1 MTRRICSVS
10 LRASRQRASVPSVS
24 TLEAIV
30 LGLVQGLTEFLP
42 ISSTGHILFVPAL
55 AGWPDPGAAFSAVI
69 QLGTMAAVLVYF
81 RADLWRMALAFLK
94 SFTGDRPLWK
104 SEDSDGRIGWY
115 IVLGTIPIAIIG
127 IVFKDQIENN
137 VRTLSLVAIVM
148 ILFSFVLMAADLK
161 GAQDRDVKEL
171 TLKDGII
178 IGLFQALALI
188 PGVSRSGST
197 ISGGL
202 FLGLNRESAT
212 RYSFLLSVPAVVL
225 SGLFELRNIGDST
238 GASVGIGPTVIATV
252 LAFISGYFAI
262 AFLLRF
268 VRTHNFSVFVIYRVA
283 VGVLM
288 LVLLATGAVS

>member
-1 MTRRICSVS
+1 M
-10 LRASRQRASVPSVS
+10 S

-30 LGLVQGLTEFLP
+30 LGIVQGLTEFLP

-81 RADLWRMALAFLK
+81 RTDLWRMAVAFVK
-94 SFTGDRPLWK
+94 SFVGDHPLWR
-104 SEDSDGRIGWY
+104 SDDSDARIGWY
-115 IVLGTIPIAIIG
+115 IVLGTIPISIIG
-127 IVFKDQIENN
+127 IVFADQIEND
-137 VRTLSLVAIVM
+137 VRSLSLVAAVM

-161 GAQDRDVKEL
+161 GAQDRDVKQL
-171 TLKDGII
+171 TLRDGII

-188 PGVSRSGST
+188 PGVSRSGAT

-202 FLGLNRESAT
+202 FLGLDRESAT

-225 SGLFELRNIGDST
+225 SALFELRKIGDGA
-238 GASVGIGPTVIATV
+238 GASVGVAPTIIATM
-252 LAFISGYFAI
+252 LAFISGYLAI

-268 VRTHNFSVFVIYRVA
+268 VRTHNFAVFVVYRVA
-283 VGVLM
+283 VGTAM
-288 LVLLATGAVS
+288 LVLIAAGAVS

>member
-1 MTRRICSVS
+1 M
-10 LRASRQRASVPSVS
+10 S

-30 LGLVQGLTEFLP
+30 LGIVQGLTEFLP
-42 ISSTGHILFVPAL
+42 ISSTGHILYVPAL

-81 RADLWRMALAFLK
+81 RSDLWRMAVAFVK
-94 SFTGDRPLWK
+94 SFGGDHELWR
-104 SEDSDGRIGWY
+104 SSDTDGRLGWY
-115 IVLGTIPIAIIG
+115 IVLGTIPIAIVG
-127 IVFKDQIENN
+127 LAFSDQIENN

-161 GAQDRDVKEL
+161 GVQDRDVKEL

-202 FLGLNRESAT
+202 FLGLDRESAT

-225 SGLFELRNIGDST
+225 SGVFELRKIGDSS
-238 GASVGIGPTVIATV
+238 GASVGVAPTVIATV
-252 LAFISGYFAI
+252 LAFISGYLAI

-288 LVLLATGAVS
+288 LVLLGAGAVS

>member
-1 MTRRICSVS
+1 
-10 LRASRQRASVPSVS
+10 VS

-81 RADLWRMALAFLK
+81 RTDLWRMAVAFVK
-94 SFTGDRPLWK
+94 SFAGDRTLWR
-104 SEDSDGRIGWY
+104 SSDSDARLGWY
-115 IVLGTIPIAIIG
+115 IVLGTIPISIIG

-137 VRTLSLVAIVM
+137 VRTLTLVAIVM

-161 GAQDRDVKEL
+161 GAQNRDEKEL
-171 TLKDGII
+171 TLRDGII

-225 SGLFELRNIGDST
+225 SGVFELRNIGDST
-238 GASVGIGPTVIATV
+238 GASVGVAPTVIATL

>member
-1 MTRRICSVS
+1 
-10 LRASRQRASVPSVS
+10 VS

-42 ISSTGHILFVPAL
+42 ISSTGHILYVPAL

-115 IVLGTIPIAIIG
+115 IVLGTIPIAIVG

-225 SGLFELRNIGDST
+225 SGLFELRHIGDST
-238 GASVGIGPTVIATV
+238 GASVGIGPTAIATV

-268 VRTHNFSVFVIYRVA
+268 VRTHNFSVFVVYRVA

>member
-1 MTRRICSVS
+1 M
-10 LRASRQRASVPSVS
+10 S

-81 RADLWRMALAFLK
+81 RTDLWRMAVAFVK
-94 SFTGDRPLWK
+94 SFVGDRPLWR
-104 SEDSDGRIGWY
+104 SDDSDARIGWY
-115 IVLGTIPIAIIG
+115 IVLGTIPISIIG
-127 IVFKDQIENN
+127 IVFADQIEND
-137 VRTLSLVAIVM
+137 VRSLSLVAVVM

-161 GAQDRDVKEL
+161 GAQDRDVKQL
-171 TLKDGII
+171 TLRDGII

-188 PGVSRSGST
+188 PGVSRSGAT

-202 FLGLNRESAT
+202 FLGLDRESAT

-225 SGLFELRNIGDST
+225 SALFELRKIGDGA
-238 GASVGIGPTVIATV
+238 GASVDVAPTIIATV
-252 LAFISGYFAI
+252 LAFISGYLAI

-268 VRTHNFSVFVIYRVA
+268 VRTHNFAVFVVYRVA
-283 VGVLM
+283 VGTTM
-288 LVLLATGAVS
+288 LVLIAAGAVS

>member
-1 MTRRICSVS
+1 M
-10 LRASRQRASVPSVS
+10 S

-30 LGLVQGLTEFLP
+30 LGIVQGLTEFLP

-81 RADLWRMALAFLK
+81 RTDLWRMAVAFVK
-94 SFTGDRPLWK
+94 SFVGDHPLWR
-104 SEDSDGRIGWY
+104 SDDSDARIGWY
-115 IVLGTIPIAIIG
+115 IVLGTIPISIVG
-127 IVFKDQIENN
+127 IVFADQIETS
-137 VRTLSLVAIVM
+137 VRSLSLVAVVM

-161 GAQDRDVKEL
+161 GAQDRDVKQL
-171 TLKDGII
+171 TLRDGII

-202 FLGLNRESAT
+202 FLGLDRESAT

-225 SGLFELRNIGDST
+225 SALFELRKIGDGA
-238 GASVGIGPTVIATV
+238 GASVGVAPTIIATV
-252 LAFISGYFAI
+252 LAFISGYLAI

-268 VRTHNFSVFVIYRVA
+268 VRTHNFAVFVVYRVA
-283 VGVLM
+283 VGATM
-288 LVLLATGAVS
+288 LVLIAAGAVS

>member
-1 MTRRICSVS
+1 
-10 LRASRQRASVPSVS
+10 VS

-81 RADLWRMALAFLK
+81 RTDLWRMAVAFVK
-94 SFTGDRPLWK
+94 SFAGDRTLWR
-104 SEDSDGRIGWY
+104 SSDSDARLGWY
-115 IVLGTIPIAIIG
+115 IVLGTIPISIIG

-137 VRTLSLVAIVM
+137 VRTLTLVAIVM

-161 GAQDRDVKEL
+161 GAQNRDEKEL
-171 TLKDGII
+171 TLRDGII

-202 FLGLNRESAT
+202 FLGLDRESAT

-225 SGLFELRNIGDST
+225 SGVFELRKIGDST
-238 GASVGIGPTVIATV
+238 GASVGVAPTAIATV

>member
-1 MTRRICSVS
+1 M
-10 LRASRQRASVPSVS
+10 S

-30 LGLVQGLTEFLP
+30 LGIVQGLTEFLP
-42 ISSTGHILFVPAL
+42 ISSSGHILFVPAL

-81 RADLWRMALAFLK
+81 RADLWRMAVAFVK
-94 SFTGDRPLWK
+94 SFTGDHRLWR
-104 SEDSDGRIGWY
+104 SEDNDGRLGWY
-115 IVLGTIPIAIIG
+115 IVLGTIPIS
-127 IVFKDQIENN
+127 IVGVVFSDQIENN

-161 GAQDRDVKEL
+161 GAQDRDVTEL

-202 FLGLNRESAT
+202 FLGLDRESAT

-225 SGLFELRNIGDST
+225 SGLFELRKIGDGA
-238 GASVGIGPTVIATV
+238 GASVGAAPTIIATV
-252 LAFISGYFAI
+252 LAFVSGYLAI

-288 LVLLATGAVS
+288 LVLLAAGLVS

>member
-1 MTRRICSVS
+1 M
-10 LRASRQRASVPSVS
+10 S

-30 LGLVQGLTEFLP
+30 LGIVQGLTEFLP
-42 ISSTGHILFVPAL
+42 ISSTGHILYVPAL

-81 RADLWRMALAFLK
+81 RSDLWRMAVAFVK
-94 SFTGDRPLWK
+94 SFGGDHELWR
-104 SEDSDGRIGWY
+104 SSDTDGRLGWY
-115 IVLGTIPIAIIG
+115 IVLGTIPIAIVG
-127 IVFKDQIENN
+127 LAFSDQIENN

-202 FLGLNRESAT
+202 FLGLDRESAT

-225 SGLFELRNIGDST
+225 SGVFELRKIGDSS
-238 GASVGIGPTVIATV
+238 GASVGVAPTVIATV
-252 LAFISGYFAI
+252 LAFISGYLAI

-288 LVLLATGAVS
+288 LVLLGAGAVS

>member
-1 MTRRICSVS
+1 M
-10 LRASRQRASVPSVS
+10 S

-30 LGLVQGLTEFLP
+30 LGIVQGLTEFLP
-42 ISSTGHILFVPAL
+42 ISSTGHILYVPAL

-81 RADLWRMALAFLK
+81 RGDLWRMAGAFVR
-94 SFTGDRPLWK
+94 SFGGDHQLWR
-104 SEDSDGRIGWY
+104 SSDTDGRLGWY
-115 IVLGTIPIAIIG
+115 IVLGTIPIAIVG
-127 IVFKDQIENN
+127 FVFSDQIENN

-161 GAQDRDVKEL
+161 GAQDRDVKDL

-202 FLGLNRESAT
+202 FLGLDRESAT

-225 SGLFELRNIGDST
+225 SGAFELRKIGDST
-238 GASVGIGPTVIATV
+238 GASVGVWPTVVATV
-252 LAFISGYFAI
+252 LAFISGYLAI

-268 VRTHNFSVFVIYRVA
+268 VRTHNFSVFVIYRVV

-288 LVLLATGAVS
+288 LVLLSAGVVS

>member
-1 MTRRICSVS
+1 M
-10 LRASRQRASVPSVS
+10 S

-30 LGLVQGLTEFLP
+30 LGIVQGLTEFLP
-42 ISSTGHILFVPAL
+42 ISSTGHILYVPAL

-81 RADLWRMALAFLK
+81 RNDLWRMAGAFVK
-94 SFTGDRPLWK
+94 SFGGDHELWR
-104 SEDSDGRIGWY
+104 SSDTDGRLGWY
-115 IVLGTIPIAIIG
+115 IVLGTIPIAIVG
-127 IVFKDQIENN
+127 LVFSDQIENN

-148 ILFSFVLMAADLK
+148 MAADLK
-161 GAQDRDVKEL
+161 GAQNRDVKEL

-202 FLGLNRESAT
+202 FLGLDRESAT

-225 SGLFELRNIGDST
+225 SGAFQLRKIGDSS
-238 GASVGIGPTVIATV
+238 GASVGVAPTVIATL
-252 LAFISGYFAI
+252 LAFISGYLAI

-288 LVLLATGAVS
+288 LVLLGAGVVS

>member
-1 MTRRICSVS
+1 M
-10 LRASRQRASVPSVS
+10 S

-104 SEDSDGRIGWY
+104 SEDNDGRIGWY
-115 IVLGTIPIAIIG
+115 IVLGTIPIAIVG

>member
-1 MTRRICSVS
+1 
-10 LRASRQRASVPSVS
+10 VS

-94 SFTGDRPLWK
+94 SFTGDRPLWR

-115 IVLGTIPIAIIG
+115 IVLGTIPISIVG

-268 VRTHNFSVFVIYRVA
+268 VRTHNFSVFVVYRVA

>member
-42 ISSTGHILFVPAL
+42 ISSTGHILYVPAL

-94 SFTGDRPLWK
+94 SFTGDHPLWK

-115 IVLGTIPIAIIG
+115 IVLGTIPIAIVG

-225 SGLFELRNIGDST
+225 SGLFELRHIGDST
-238 GASVGIGPTVIATV
+238 GASVGIGPTAIATV

-268 VRTHNFSVFVIYRVA
+268 VRTHNFSVFVVYRVA

>member
-42 ISSTGHILFVPAL
+42 ISSTGHILYVPAL

-94 SFTGDRPLWK
+94 SFTGDHPLWK

-115 IVLGTIPIAIIG
+115 IVLGTIPIAIVG

-225 SGLFELRNIGDST
+225 SGLFELRHIGDST
-238 GASVGIGPTVIATV
+238 GASVGIGPTAIATV

>member
-1 MTRRICSVS
+1 M
-10 LRASRQRASVPSVS
+10 S

-30 LGLVQGLTEFLP
+30 LGIVQGLTEFLP
-42 ISSTGHILFVPAL
+42 ISSTGHILYVPAL

-81 RADLWRMALAFLK
+81 RGDLWRMAVAFVR
-94 SFTGDRPLWK
+94 SFGGEHQLWR
-104 SEDSDGRIGWY
+104 SSDTDGRLGWY
-115 IVLGTIPIAIIG
+115 IVLGTIPIAIVG
-127 IVFKDQIENN
+127 LVFSDQIENN
-137 VRTLSLVAIVM
+137 VRTLSLVAVVM

-202 FLGLNRESAT
+202 FLGLDRESAT

-225 SGLFELRNIGDST
+225 SGVFELRKIGDSS
-238 GASVGIGPTVIATV
+238 GASVGVAPTVIATV
-252 LAFISGYFAI
+252 LAFISGYLAI

>member
-42 ISSTGHILFVPAL
+42 ISSTGHILYVPAL

-94 SFTGDRPLWK
+94 SFTGDHPLWK

-115 IVLGTIPIAIIG
+115 IVLGTIPIAIVG

-225 SGLFELRNIGDST
+225 SGLFELRHIGDST
-238 GASVGIGPTVIATV
+238 GASVGIGPTAIATV

-268 VRTHNFSVFVIYRVA
+268 ERTHNFSVFVIYRVA

>member
-42 ISSTGHILFVPAL
+42 ISSTGHILYVPAL

-81 RADLWRMALAFLK
+81 RADLWRMAVAFLK

-115 IVLGTIPIAIIG
+115 IVLGTIPIAIVG

-225 SGLFELRNIGDST
+225 SGLFELRHIGDST
-238 GASVGIGPTVIATV
+238 GASVGIGPTAIATV

>member
-1 MTRRICSVS
+1 M
-10 LRASRQRASVPSVS
+10 S

-42 ISSTGHILFVPAL
+42 ISSTGHILYVPAL

-115 IVLGTIPIAIIG
+115 IVLGTIPIAIVG

-225 SGLFELRNIGDST
+225 SGLFELRHIGDST
-238 GASVGIGPTVIATV
+238 GASVGIGPTAIATV

-268 VRTHNFSVFVIYRVA
+268 VRTHNFSVFVVYRVA

>member
-42 ISSTGHILFVPAL
+42 ISSTGHILYVPAL

-81 RADLWRMALAFLK
+81 RADLWRMAVAFLK

-115 IVLGTIPIAIIG
+115 IVLGTIPIAIVG

-225 SGLFELRNIGDST
+225 SGLFELRHIGDST
-238 GASVGIGPTVIATV
+238 GASVGIGPTAIATV

-268 VRTHNFSVFVIYRVA
+268 VRTHNFSVFVVYRVA

>member
-1 MTRRICSVS
+1 M
-10 LRASRQRASVPSVS
+10 S

-30 LGLVQGLTEFLP
+30 LGIVQGLTEFLP

-55 AGWPDPGAAFSAVI
+55 AGWRDPGAAFSAVI

-81 RADLWRMALAFLK
+81 RTDLWRMAVAFVK
-94 SFTGDRPLWK
+94 SFVGDHPLWR
-104 SEDSDGRIGWY
+104 SDDSDARIGWY
-115 IVLGTIPIAIIG
+115 IVLGTIPISIIG
-127 IVFKDQIENN
+127 IVFADQIETS
-137 VRTLSLVAIVM
+137 VRSLSLVAAVM

-161 GAQDRDVKEL
+161 GAQDRDVKQL
-171 TLKDGII
+171 TLRDGII

-202 FLGLNRESAT
+202 FLGLDRESAT

-225 SGLFELRNIGDST
+225 SALFELRKIGDGA
-238 GASVGIGPTVIATV
+238 GASVGVAPTIIATV
-252 LAFISGYFAI
+252 LAFISGYLAI

-268 VRTHNFSVFVIYRVA
+268 VRTHNFAVFVVYRVA
-283 VGVLM
+283 VGTAM
-288 LVLLATGAVS
+288 LVLIAAGAVS

>member
-1 MTRRICSVS
+1 M
-10 LRASRQRASVPSVS
+10 S

-30 LGLVQGLTEFLP
+30 LGIVQGLTEFLP
-42 ISSTGHILFVPAL
+42 ISSTGHILYVPAL

-81 RADLWRMALAFLK
+81 RKDLWRMAVAFVK
-94 SFTGDRPLWK
+94 SFGGEHTLWR
-104 SEDSDGRIGWY
+104 SSDTDARLGWY
-115 IVLGTIPIAIIG
+115 ILLGTIPIAIVG
-127 IVFKDQIENN
+127 IVFSDQIENN

-161 GAQDRDVKEL
+161 GAQNRDVKEL
-171 TLKDGII
+171 TLRDGII

-225 SGLFELRNIGDST
+225 SGVFELRKIGDST
-238 GASVGIGPTVIATV
+238 GASVGVWPTVVATV
-252 LAFISGYFAI
+252 LAFISGYLAI

>member
-1 MTRRICSVS
+1 M
-10 LRASRQRASVPSVS
+10 S

-30 LGLVQGLTEFLP
+30 LGIVQGLTEFLP
-42 ISSTGHILFVPAL
+42 ISSTGHILYVPAL

-81 RADLWRMALAFLK
+81 RGDLWRMAVAFVR
-94 SFTGDRPLWK
+94 SFGGDHQLWR
-104 SEDSDGRIGWY
+104 SSDTDGRLGWY
-115 IVLGTIPIAIIG
+115 IVLGTIPIG
-127 IVFKDQIENN
+127 IVGLVFSDQIENN

-202 FLGLNRESAT
+202 FLGLDRESAT

-225 SGLFELRNIGDST
+225 SGVFELRKIGDST
-238 GASVGIGPTVIATV
+238 GASVGVWPTVVATV
-252 LAFISGYFAI
+252 LAFISGYLAI

-268 VRTHNFSVFVIYRVA
+268 VRTHNFSVFVIYRVV

-288 LVLLATGAVS
+288 LVLLGAGVVS

>member
-1 MTRRICSVS
+1 M
-10 LRASRQRASVPSVS
+10 S

-30 LGLVQGLTEFLP
+30 LGVVQGLTEFLP

-81 RADLWRMALAFLK
+81 RTDLWRMAVAFVK
-94 SFTGDRPLWK
+94 SFVGDHPLWR
-104 SEDSDGRIGWY
+104 SDDSDARIGWY
-115 IVLGTIPIAIIG
+115 IVLGTIPISIVG
-127 IVFKDQIENN
+127 IVFADQIENN
-137 VRTLSLVAIVM
+137 VRSLSLVAAVM

-161 GAQDRDVKEL
+161 GAQDRDVKQL
-171 TLKDGII
+171 TLRDGII

-225 SGLFELRNIGDST
+225 SALFELRKIGDGA
-238 GASVGIGPTVIATV
+238 GASVGVAPTIIATV
-252 LAFISGYFAI
+252 LAFISGYLAI

-268 VRTHNFSVFVIYRVA
+268 VRTHNFAVFVVYRVA
-283 VGVLM
+283 VGATM
-288 LVLLATGAVS
+288 LVLIAAGAVS

>member
-1 MTRRICSVS
+1 M
-10 LRASRQRASVPSVS
+10 S

-30 LGLVQGLTEFLP
+30 LGVVQGLTEFLP

-81 RADLWRMALAFLK
+81 RTDLWRMAVAFVK
-94 SFTGDRPLWK
+94 SFVGDHPLWR
-104 SEDSDGRIGWY
+104 SDDSDARIGWY
-115 IVLGTIPIAIIG
+115 IVLGTIPISIIG
-127 IVFKDQIENN
+127 LVFADQIENN
-137 VRTLSLVAIVM
+137 VRSLSLVAAVM
-148 ILFSFVLMAADLK
+148 ILFSFVLMAADMK
-161 GAQDRDVKEL
+161 GAQDRDVKQL
-171 TLKDGII
+171 TLRDGII

-202 FLGLNRESAT
+202 FLGLDRESAT

-225 SGLFELRNIGDST
+225 SALFELRKIGDGA
-238 GASVGIGPTVIATV
+238 GASVGVAPTIIATV
-252 LAFISGYFAI
+252 LAFISGYLAI

-268 VRTHNFSVFVIYRVA
+268 VRTHNFAVFVVYRVA
-283 VGVLM
+283 VGATM
-288 LVLLATGAVS
+288 LVLIAAGAVS

>member
-1 MTRRICSVS
+1 
-10 LRASRQRASVPSVS
+10 VS

-30 LGLVQGLTEFLP
+30 LGIVQGLTEFLP
-42 ISSTGHILFVPAL
+42 ISSTGHILYVPAL

-81 RADLWRMALAFLK
+81 RSDLWRMAVAFVK
-94 SFTGDRPLWK
+94 SFGGDHALWRT
-104 SEDSDGRIGWY
+104 SDTDGRLGWY
-115 IVLGTIPIAIIG
+115 IVLGTIPIAIVG
-127 IVFKDQIENN
+127 IVFADQIENN

-161 GAQDRDVKEL
+161 GAQNRDVKEL

-188 PGVSRSGST
+188 PGVSRSGS

-202 FLGLNRESAT
+202 FLGLDRESAT

-225 SGLFELRNIGDST
+225 SGVFELRKIGDSS
-238 GASVGIGPTVIATV
+238 GASVGIAPTVIATL
-252 LAFISGYFAI
+252 LAFITGYLAI